1 MNFSSIGNL
10 GCLRSFLQNECNWFS
25 VCKKKLYHEYR
36 CVATS
41 SPVFAVDKFKDC
53 LHCNIII
60 LKKNLDFVFSLA
72 INGIHAGQFATN
84 SIKLKKIIITND
96 LVYYILELG
105 SLTVTDL
112 HFIPK
117 YNSEHVLNVRPITPN
132 LMYDTCSIVSYDEA
146 KLLTVKGP
154 GENKLIPLGCGS
166 WCLNNIGRYYVYTFV
181 LVYDLYLACF
191 EKNTLPSLS
200 KVVFDMISCNNKHCV
215 FCKDHS
221 KHVEQTGKTVGCTD
235 NQETCFCYTPCKKKM
250 AKISNQDLSSLLCDQ
265 ELDLLDLIYPEKPTS
280 LSTDI
285 NAYVHGHKNQEPV
298 VLRNTNWIL
307 IRLDPAISR
316 LILLSCPVCK
326 RIVSR

>member
-1 MNFSSIGNL
+1 M
-10 GCLRSFLQNECNWFS
+10 
-25 VCKKKLYHEYR
+25 LY
-36 CVATS
+36 
-41 SPVFAVDKFKDC
+41 
-53 LHCNIII
+53 III

-132 LMYDTCSIVSYDEA
+132 LIYDTCSIVSYDEA

-166 WCLNNIGRYYVYTFV
+166 WCLNNMGRYYVYTFV

-200 KVVFDMISCNNKHCV
+200 KVATNCDKRNIGSNGGFGYRSHFDDMDISLMDSALLAHWACATTK
-215 FCKDHS
+215 
-221 KHVEQTGKTVGCTD
+221 
-235 NQETCFCYTPCKKKM
+235 PKKKQ
-250 AKISNQDLSSLLCDQ
+250 KIS
-265 ELDLLDLIYPEKPTS
+265 Y
-280 LSTDI
+280 
-285 NAYVHGHKNQEPV
+285 
-298 VLRNTNWIL
+298 
-307 IRLDPAISR
+307 
-316 LILLSCPVCK
+316 
-326 RIVSR
+326 